1 MLTKEEMKEAESLL
15 YNMSWE
21 ELQET
26 LMHVELI
33 AAMKQNKI
41 VFSEYD
47 KVQ

>member
-15 YNMSWE
+15 HNMSWE

-26 LMHVELI
+26 LMHVELL
-33 AAMKQNKI
+33 AAMKENKI

-47 KVQ
+47 RVQ